1 MAIGKGDSNAGTEKI
16 ASIFK
21 QYRTIA
27 VVGLSEDPGRPS
39 HQVAA
44 YLQSHGYRI
53 IPVNPQCQEVLGE
66 KCYASLKDIPEP
78 VEVVDI
84 FRKAEAIPGIVE
96 EAIAVGAKVIWM
108 QLGPGAPPGGSAS
121 PGRGAAGGNEPLYED
136 RARQTLTPE
145 LEGACYVGN

>member
-16 ASIFK
+16 ASILT
-21 QYRTIA
+21 QYRIVA

-39 HQVAA
+39 HQVAV

-84 FRKAEAIPGIVE
+84 FRKVEAIPGIVE
-96 EAIAVGAKVIWM
+96 EAMAVGAKVIWM
-108 QLGPGAPPGGSAS
+108 QQGLEHPQAAAQA
-121 PGRGAAGGNEPLYED
+121 RAAGLQVVMNRCMKIEH
-136 RARQTLTPE
+136 ARL
-145 LEGACYVGN
+145 